1 MTSTSL
7 TKTEVK
13 DGNDQTVYIL
23 YALPETISYTKWT
36 GEGKLLVENIE
47 KEIPSIN
54 NQTRALF
61 EKKIEITKHF
71 QNKFEELTRSYEEKL
86 KQTQENIKEKLKQI
100 QKLQNQ
106 LAQTEKVKN
115 ESKKLN
121 EELINDLE
129 LANEQI
135 SQLKINSTQNQVEVI
150 EDNDLE
156 IIRQRKIKLASEAK
170 NFSNSVDKTLA
181 INSNPFYATTNSS
194 AIQIEM
200 RTSLPIFTGR
210 PDANPN
216 ISDWIFQ
223 SKKIMD
229 LANYTESQM
238 VAIGTNHLKELA
250 QQDYILYEKTNGI
263 HKTWSEFSEF
273 MIKRYTPA
281 NQNQLIRTKI
291 KYLYQITSIQDYYN
305 EFRKLVLQA
314 TDMNEAEKLN
324 AFINGMKP
332 GIRKYVR
339 MQLPKSMESA
349 YEAANLYE
357 TYNCENVDATYI
369 SNQVSNQKN
378 SNNQKNYSIIFVQ
391 RVGNSY
397 RFEIKYND
405 GTTKWVPETM
415 IDSDMKENF
424 LNSKDNPYNN
434 NVDNENC
441 DEEDIEYHNQT
452 HNYYDQD
459 NDYYNYINYENSNY
473 DKDNYDHNN
482 SDNEDY
488 DNDNSDYN
496 N

>member
-61 EKKIEITKHF
+61 ENKIEITKHF

-200 RTSLPIFTGR
+200 RTSLPIFTGK

-305 EFRKLVLQA
+305 EFRKLVLKA

-332 GIRKYVR
+332 GIMKYVR

-369 SNQVSNQKN
+369 SNQV
-378 SNNQKNYSIIFVQ
+378 
-391 RVGNSY
+391 
-397 RFEIKYND
+397 
-405 GTTKWVPETM
+405 
-415 IDSDMKENF
+415 
-424 LNSKDNPYNN
+424 
-434 NVDNENC
+434 
-441 DEEDIEYHNQT
+441 
-452 HNYYDQD
+452 
-459 NDYYNYINYENSNY
+459 
-473 DKDNYDHNN
+473 
-482 SDNEDY
+482 
-488 DNDNSDYN
+488 
-496 N
+496 

>member
-1 MTSTSL
+1 MMTSTSL

-61 EKKIEITKHF
+61 ENKIEITKHF

-250 QQDYILYEKTNGI
+250 QQDYILYEKT
-263 HKTWSEFSEF
+263 T
-273 MIKRYTPA
+273 
-281 NQNQLIRTKI
+281 
-291 KYLYQITSIQDYYN
+291 
-305 EFRKLVLQA
+305 
-314 TDMNEAEKLN
+314 
-324 AFINGMKP
+324 
-332 GIRKYVR
+332 
-339 MQLPKSMESA
+339 
-349 YEAANLYE
+349 
-357 TYNCENVDATYI
+357 
-369 SNQVSNQKN
+369 N
-378 SNNQKNYSIIFVQ
+378 S
-391 RVGNSY
+391 
-397 RFEIKYND
+397 
-405 GTTKWVPETM
+405 
-415 IDSDMKENF
+415 
-424 LNSKDNPYNN
+424 
-434 NVDNENC
+434 
-441 DEEDIEYHNQT
+441 
-452 HNYYDQD
+452 
-459 NDYYNYINYENSNY
+459 ENSSY
-473 DKDNYDHNN
+473 KQLT
-482 SDNEDY
+482 
-488 DNDNSDYN
+488 
-496 N
+496 